1 MRKSFTNPDDGPPEP
16 RCWSYDLAD
25 GWLARAGKTDDDNDL
40 LSLRCAH
47 PNDWWFHVH
56 AMPGSHVV
64 LSHADKTKVPDA
76 DILRAAAAIAAWHS
90 KARQGGVCSVSCT
103 RAKFVGKPRGSPPG
117 TVSISHERVLRVR
130 PALPVDKKGG

>member
-1 MRKSFTNPDDGPPEP
+1 MRKSFANPDDGPPEP

-64 LSHADKTKVPDA
+64 LSHADKTKAPDA
-76 DILRAAAAIAAWHS
+76 DLLRAAAAIAAWHS
-90 KARQGGVCSVSCT
+90 KARDGGNCPVSCT
-103 RAKFVGKPRGSPPG
+103 QARNVSKPRGAKPG
-117 TVSISHERVLRVR
+117 TVTISKEKIIRVKPGLPQDG
-130 PALPVDKKGG
+130 PA